1 MANEHETEKQLK
13 TEAGN
18 KPMNGK
24 DTNEK
29 KEPSKSLFK
38 QKRFWIPLFIILVA
52 GLIFWNWYKAQLGFV
67 STDDAFVDGNKLSLA
82 SKMLGRITKLYADE
96 GDKVNQG
103 ELLVR
108 LDSTD
113 LIAQRDQA
121 LNSLKLAKDN
131 IQLAQVNLNKA
142 KVDFQRS
149 QQQYE
154 SKIIPKEQYQ
164 HSESALEAAQ
174 AEFNIANTK
183 IGTANAQL
191 NVIKTQ
197 LQNTEIYAPMSGVVA
212 KRWVMKGDVVQPGQP
227 IFSIY
232 NLDSLWV
239 TADLQETDL
248 KSIKENQDVE
258 IDVDSYPDHKFEG
271 KVVQIGTNTAAQ
283 FALIPP
289 SNAAGNFTK
298 ITQRIPIKISIKN
311 MGSTDKESKDTDV
324 KLLPGMSVEVKIRV
338 EK

>member
-1 MANEHETEKQLK
+1 MANEPVKENQTK

-24 DTNEK
+24 DTNSEK
-29 KEPSKSLFK
+29 KTSKSFLK
-38 QKRFWIPLFIILVA
+38 QKKFWIPFLIILIAALV
-52 GLIFWNWYKAQLGFV
+52 FWNWYKGQLGFV
-67 STDDAFVDGNKLSLA
+67 STDDAFIDGNKLSLA
-82 SKMLGRITKLYADE
+82 SKTLGRITNLYADE
-96 GDKVNQG
+96 GDNVAKG

-113 LIAQRDQA
+113 LIAQREQA
-121 LNSLKLAKDN
+121 FNSFKLAKDN
-131 IQLAQVNLNKA
+131 IVLAQVNLDKA
-142 KVDFQRS
+142 KVDFQRA
-149 QQQYE
+149 QQQYD
-154 SKIIPKEQYQ
+154 SKIIPKEQYE
-164 HSESALEAAQ
+164 HSQSALAAAQ
-174 AEFNIANTK
+174 AQYNIANTR

-197 LQNTEIYAPMSGVVA
+197 LQNTVIFAPMSGVVA
-212 KRWVMKGDVVQPGQP
+212 KRWVLQGDVVQPGQP

-248 KSIKENQDVE
+248 ESIKEGQSVE
-258 IDVDSYPDHKFEG
+258 IDVDSYPNHNFEG
-271 KVVQIGTNTAAQ
+271 KVIQIGSNTAAQ

-298 ITQRIPIKISIKN
+298 ITQRIPIKISIRQAGNNNKN
-311 MGSTDKESKDTDV
+311 SL